1 MLVRCSPAR
10 LTLSSILPRNCA
22 ILRIRTEEV
31 LVVFYSAP
39 EETLTTFTSHSIEVV
54 ACCEIFAD
62 HADLFVIVRVDLR
75 LQHLVLMRG

>member
-39 EETLTTFTSHSIEVV
+39 EETLNSYDILNLKIRENFEIRNLRDRK
-54 ACCEIFAD
+54 CC
-62 HADLFVIVRVDLR
+62 RV
-75 LQHLVLMRG
+75 